1 MHIYAQ
7 VKAKQANHAKQGN
20 RLVISPTFPLNAFFM
35 HYFECPTIQIFVES
49 KLLSTL
55 IHSHRKSF
63 SF

>member
-35 HYFECPTIQIFVES
+35 HYFEVQLF
-49 KLLSTL
+49 KFLLRVS
-55 IHSHRKSF
+55 SF
-63 SF
+63 QH